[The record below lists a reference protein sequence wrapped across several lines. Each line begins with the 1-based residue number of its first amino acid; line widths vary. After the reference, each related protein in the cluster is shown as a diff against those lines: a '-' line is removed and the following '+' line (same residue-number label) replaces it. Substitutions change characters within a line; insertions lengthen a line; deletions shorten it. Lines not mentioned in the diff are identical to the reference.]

1 MAGWQD
7 QVLMSHS
14 GGFSDLCRVG
24 LSQGQ
29 LRAWQPAS
37 PEGPRGSKKV
47 AYKTEVTVFMTCQ
60 SAYGVIIKYHRLDG
74 V

>member
-7 QVLMSHS
+7 QVLVSHS
-14 GGFSDLCRVG
+14 GG

-37 PEGPRGSKKV
+37 LEGPRGSKKV

-60 SAYGVIIKYHRLDG
+60 SAYVAIKKITDLMAYKQ
-74 V
+74 